1 MSYGLLRCLLL
12 NHHDMPDLEYRIPEQ
27 VGLRANR
34 TVNAMARFLPQKM
47 FHGWA
52 ILISLIVVYGLGLS
66 MAHADDQVANLRA
79 HAIEQAKLATVGILQ
94 ADSLSTEERDYGVP
108 VQIRGSGIHL
118 GNGVILTARHA
129 VEQSQGGKTGVPDV
143 IHVLTDDLRELP
155 AARQGAN
162 AYLDV
167 AVYKLQGDES
177 DWPFSNV
184 RFAEDDVTYGDGV
197 FTVGYPMGR
206 GPALSFGTVGNPN
219 TFLSTVQS
227 RLVQVDLSACLGNSG
242 GGLLNDKGQLVGL
255 VHAII
260 QTDTLQT
267 ERGCSRFGFAL
278 PGLLVQRVVNA
289 VLAGQTPGFSVLGI
303 HLQTIKEGN
312 RWVLGVDK
320 ATGPSRHAGFRK
332 GDVLL
337 AIDEQEITTSSQLK
351 NYLIERT
358 EPGQT
363 VVLRVRRDD
372 SQHMISVKL
381 GKS

>member
-1 MSYGLLRCLLL
+1 MSMLR
-12 NHHDMPDLEYRIPEQ
+12 
-27 VGLRANR
+27 
-34 TVNAMARFLPQKM
+34 PQKM
-47 FHGWA
+47 FDVWT
-52 ILISLIVVYGLGLS
+52 ILLSLVLGSGLGLS
-66 MAHADDQVANLRA
+66 TACADDQVSNGRA
-79 HAIEQAKLATVGILQ
+79 YAIEQAKLATVGILQ
-94 ADSLSTEERDYGVP
+94 ADTLSTEERDYGVP

-129 VEQSQGGKTGVPDV
+129 VEQSQGGKSVVPDV
-143 IHVLTDDLRELP
+143 IYVLTDDLRELS

-167 AVYKLQGDES
+167 AVYKIQGNES
-177 DWPFSNV
+177 DWPVSNV
-184 RFAEDDVTYGDGV
+184 RFAANDVTYGDGV

-227 RLVQVDLSACLGNSG
+227 RLVQVDLSACRGNSG
-242 GGLLNDKGQLVGL
+242 GGLLNDQGQLVGL

-260 QTDTLQT
+260 QTETMQT

-278 PGLLVQRVVNA
+278 PGLLVERVVTA
-289 VLAGQTPGFSVLGI
+289 VLSGKTPGFSVLGI
-303 HLQTIKEGN
+303 HLETIKEGN
-312 RWVLGVDK
+312 HWVLGVAK

-332 GDVLL
+332 GDVLV
-337 AIDEQEITTSSQLK
+337 AINEHAITTPAQLK